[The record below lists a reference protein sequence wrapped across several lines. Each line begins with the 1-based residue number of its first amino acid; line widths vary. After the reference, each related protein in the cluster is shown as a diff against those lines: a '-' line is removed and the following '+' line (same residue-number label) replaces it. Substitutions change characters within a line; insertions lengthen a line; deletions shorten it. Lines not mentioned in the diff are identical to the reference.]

1 MDSLKFLAMRHA
13 KSSWKN
19 ESLSDFQRPL
29 NGRGRTA
36 APLVAQVLREKNLVP
51 ELVISSSAE
60 RARQTSALLLEAWV
74 GESVEA
80 VFEESLYLAS
90 PQKYLAAIGRHGTQ
104 QKTIM
109 VVGHNP
115 GIEHL
120 IEELTGQ
127 EEIMP
132 TAAVA
137 IISIEPTWQ
146 DLSHGQLLDVIR
158 PKDYV
163 DRKSIG

>member
-1 MDSLKFLAMRHA
+1 MARVLA
-13 KSSWKN
+13 
-19 ESLSDFQRPL
+19 
-29 NGRGRTA
+29 
-36 APLVAQVLREKNLVP
+36 EKKMVP

-60 RARQTSALLLEAWV
+60 RARQTSAFLLESWLN
-74 GESVEA
+74 EKVEA
-80 VFEESLYLAS
+80 VYEESLYLAR
-90 PQKYLAAIGRHGTQ
+90 PEKYLAAIRQLGTR
-104 QKTIM
+104 KKIIM

-146 DLSHGQLLDVIR
+146 DPAHGQLLDVIR

-163 DRKSIG
+163 DRKSTG